1 MTYSLPTFET
11 TSHFHQ
17 QGDRHKSCLA
27 LCVYKLLCNCRY
39 EWNLLNFCVNSLTPR
54 LSGTV
59 FLEIHN
65 YGVFYLFISLHQ
77 IQNHIHNKKFIKA
90 ARPLHE
96 AYKSHSNPI
105 KVINQWMFRTSS
117 FLVVRAIGDTCSR
130 WFSGVAT
137 WRCMSLKSIT
147 LDWQTDEGKYNTCP
161 FLLCNCKARDKY
173 TRVLWV
179 PSPPPNF

>member
-117 FLVVRAIGDTCSR
+117 FLVVRAIGDTVEQEIFACRKFLRIPAHSR
-130 WFSGVAT
+130 KFPAREYYRLTVGVFSFH
-137 WRCMSLKSIT
+137 W
-147 LDWQTDEGKYNTCP
+147 D
-161 FLLCNCKARDKY
+161 F
-173 TRVLWV
+173 
-179 PSPPPNF
+179 